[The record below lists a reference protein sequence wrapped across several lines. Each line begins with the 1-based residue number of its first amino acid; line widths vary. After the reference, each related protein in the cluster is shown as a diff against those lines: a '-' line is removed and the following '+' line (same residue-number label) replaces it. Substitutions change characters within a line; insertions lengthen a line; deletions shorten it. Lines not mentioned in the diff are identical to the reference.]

1 MHTNIGAMFCQK
13 FAVLLLC
20 ITQTLCQPVGKYT
33 YYILDNLFFD
43 TLRHVSE
50 IIFLLLV
57 PDSRIGVQNSFVSF
71 SVDLNWRKSK
81 QPGGT
86 FKINKYDENFSQ
98 VMYEIYENNPRL
110 RNVAAT
116 IISHREK
123 EQILTINSSTE
134 NNTLWEITIKSGK

>member
-1 MHTNIGAMFCQK
+1 M
-13 FAVLLLC
+13 
-20 ITQTLCQPVGKYT
+20 
-33 YYILDNLFFD
+33 DNLFFD
-43 TLRHVSE
+43 ILWHVSE

-81 QPGGT
+81 QLGGT
-86 FKINKYDENFSQ
+86 FEINKYDENFSQ

-134 NNTLWEITIKSGK
+134 NNQRWEITRKSNKTLVLMKYYLNYSNHLHFVSRFQNI